1 MTNKLTGV
9 FEYQVV
15 KPFEI
20 ELPEGISVDDVDR
33 VAAVWDEIWLVMEDG
48 SQISLGKEE
57 SFVCP
62 TEYHDFK
69 RPDYIVVNET
79 GFSDYV

>member
-20 ELPEGISVDDVDR
+20 ELPEGINVNDVER
-33 VAAVWDEIWLVMEDG
+33 VTAVRNEIWLVMEDG
-48 SQISLGKEE
+48 SQINLGEE
-57 SFVCP
+57 ENFVCP
-62 TEYHDFK
+62 SEYHDFK